1 VADFR
6 NGYIGSYRL
15 GFDQTLGKL
24 VASANYVATVGVHL
38 PSVYSPNSYTGA
50 DPAFAP
56 FTKFNSAGHPI
67 GGYGNESLI
76 ASQSHS
82 SYHALQTS
90 LTSKS
95 AVAGLQMQASYT
107 YSKSLDDTSSVLGGL
122 FGTAG
127 VILQTLPQNPWDP
140 SAEKGPS
147 TFDVTHSF
155 TLSLIEFLPL
165 ERVRFLRPLGRTVTS
180 GWQILNITTLS
191 SGPPFTVFSGIQQ
204 TGVGAG
210 GTDRPDL
217 LIMPP
222 FSTSRNI
229 RADYFG
235 SGTNNASFFSIP
247 INVPGGT
254 GPALR
259 NAGARHISRTRLPQF
274 RYRCHQRHIVRPSRE
289 R

>member
-1 VADFR
+1 AKPNSELDLQSFKKAVAVLTPGQQVQLPTASGIVADFK

-15 GFDQTLGKL
+15 GFDHNLGRL

-56 FTKFNSAGHPI
+56 FTTFDSAGHPT
-67 GGYGNESLI
+67 GGYGSESLI

-82 SYHALQTS
+82 SYHSLQTS

-95 AVAGLQMQASYT
+95 AWAGLQMQASYT
-107 YSKSLDDTSSVLGGL
+107 YAKSLDDTSAVLGGL

-127 VILQTLPQNPWDP
+127 VILQTLPQDPWNP

-155 TLSLIEFLPL
+155 TVSLIEFLPL
-165 ERVRFLRPLGRTVTS
+165 ERVRFLRPLGRTVTN
-180 GWQILNITTLS
+180 GWQVLNITSLS

-217 LIMPP
+217 VETPV
-222 FSTSRNI
+222 FSTSQSI

-235 SGTNNASFFSIP
+235 RGANNASFFSI
-247 INVPGGT
+247 
-254 GPALR
+254 
-259 NAGARHISRTRLPQF
+259 
-274 RYRCHQRHIVRPSRE
+274 
-289 R
+289 